1 MSDDKSIEKK
11 KVNNKKINKKN
22 VNNINVNNK
31 EKILLHCCCAPCST
45 TCVERLI
52 EEGYEVILF
61 FSNDNIFPKEE
72 YLKRFNELIKL
83 ASFHNLEVI
92 KDNYDHTSWLEKVK
106 GLESE
111 KEGGK
116 RCSIC
121 FDYNLSIAYNKALEL
136 DIKFF
141 TTTLTVSRYKD
152 SLTIFNVGS
161 NYKGFLEKNFKKKN
175 GYAKSIQLSKEL
187 DLYRQRYCGCEY
199 SLRDAKRFQEERALK
214 SKNNNL

>member
-11 KVNNKKINKKN
+11 KVNNKKINKKNVNNINVNNIN

-52 EEGYEVILF
+52 EEGYEAVLF
-61 FSNDNIFPKEE
+61 FSNDNIFPKEA

-116 RCSIC
+116 RCSLC
-121 FDYNLSIAYNKALEL
+121 FDYNLSLAYNKALEL
-136 DIKFF
+136 HIKYF
-141 TTTLTVSRYKD
+141 TTTLTVSRYKN
-152 SLTIFNVGS
+152 SLTIFKVGS
-161 NYKGFLEKNFKKKN
+161 KYDGFVEKNFKKKN
-175 GYAKSIQLSKEL
+175 GYANSIQLSKEL
-187 DLYRQRYCGCEY
+187 EIG
-199 SLRDAKRFQEERALK
+199 RAHV
-214 SKNNNL
+214 